1 MFIKTGKQER
11 VLNIEDHFAGKLC
24 ERVQF
29 DQVLLNK
36 PKVLYQQEGVKKL
49 VSTKIQIKPSPF
61 SFSLLQKN
69 VTSTIDIC
77 IILSQNSFIII
88 KIKIQSF
95 DFSFVFMGNLLKE
108 KMETICSTSRPPRKL
123 RFWSELSACVQT
135 NVVHALLDYCYYTS

>member
-36 PKVLYQQEGVKKL
+36 PKVLYQQEGGKKL

-61 SFSLLQKN
+61 SFSMVQKN
-69 VTSTIDIC
+69 VTSFSDIC
-77 IILSQNSFIII
+77 IIT
-88 KIKIQSF
+88 
-95 DFSFVFMGNLLKE
+95 FSGFFYN
-108 KMETICSTSRPPRKL
+108 
-123 RFWSELSACVQT
+123 
-135 NVVHALLDYCYYTS
+135 